1 MGDVLAIAV
10 SIDYGGMDAQAD
22 LSAFS
27 GSDLSFAVGL
37 AAFVHQLGSHAHR
50 HDKVEIVTE
59 KNLAWLCGGGA
70 RVEGRLQRASKQRCQ
85 HQSD

>member
-1 MGDVLAIAV
+1 
-10 SIDYGGMDAQAD
+10 MDAQAD

-50 HDKVEIVTE
+50 HDKVQIATE
-59 KNLAWLCGGGA
+59 SKKLAWLCGGGA
-70 RVEGRLQRASKQRCQ
+70 RVEGRLQRASEQRCQ